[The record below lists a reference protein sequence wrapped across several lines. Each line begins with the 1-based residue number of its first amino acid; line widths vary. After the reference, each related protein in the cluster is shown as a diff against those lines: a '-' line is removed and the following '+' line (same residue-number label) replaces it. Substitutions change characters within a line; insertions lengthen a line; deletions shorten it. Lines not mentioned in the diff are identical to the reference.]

1 MCAAIDT
8 PSSCP
13 QVTTIVL
20 GAYSDSTWSMDMI
33 CRAHAEDV
41 RVLLDNPHGLGSKFK
56 DQDQFGNVTMIANW
70 IHDKVLTPKCLHWR
84 CSYLDHLSSLDTK
97 PRLQVIKVSKHYAD
111 GWVVDEEDASPAN
124 YFTSWST
131 SLR

>member
-1 MCAAIDT
+1 MGYGGGDWQEYMKLIPKVQPTNLWSDRQCATIDT
-8 PSSCP
+8 PSFYP

-41 RVLLDNPHGLGSKFK
+41 RVLVKEPHGLGSKFQ

-70 IHDKVLTPKCLHWR
+70 IHDKVLTPKCLQVW
-84 CSYLDHLSSLDTK
+84 CSY
-97 PRLQVIKVSKHYAD
+97 V
-111 GWVVDEEDASPAN
+111 EDN
-124 YFTSWST
+124 F
-131 SLR
+131 R